1 MTFLDLWLSTSGQ
14 NNTNWASPEYD
25 KIINAAKVEIDPA
38 KRMDLLASAEKFLMD
53 EMPIVPTFY
62 RKRAALIKPHLKN
75 VVDRALS
82 PDTDFRFADIQK

>member
-1 MTFLDLWLSTSGQ
+1 
-14 NNTNWASPEYD
+14 
-25 KIINAAKVEIDPA
+25 
-38 KRMDLLASAEKFLMD
+38 MDLLASAEKFLME